1 MKLSSTHKCKWGAK
15 LLSVML
21 LLCIAVMANAQQA
34 PALFTSA
41 NSLYKANNF
50 AQAGTAYEKLLAEG
64 YKDATVYY
72 NLGNCYYKQNQ
83 LGKAIVNYERAYKLL
98 PDDEDIAYNLK
109 LANAHLVD
117 KIQPV
122 PQLGIVSSWNNFVSS
137 HSSKA
142 WGWMALAAV
151 WFAFIALALYLFNAA
166 KKLSGSLGVLSL
178 SLSVFFIALAFA
190 RYNAETNSGE
200 AVLMVNN
207 SYIKSAP
214 DDNGTNVFML
224 HEGVKFSMLDN
235 VGNWYKIRLADG
247 KVGWIEKTHFE
258 KI

>member
-1 MKLSSTHKCKWGAK
+1 MKLSKQHKIVWGAK
-15 LLSVML
+15 LLSVLL
-21 LLCIAVMANAQQA
+21 LLCIAIMANAQQV

-41 NSLYKANNF
+41 NALYKANDF
-50 AQAGTAYEKLLAEG
+50 AQAGAAYEKLLAEG

-83 LGKAIVNYERAYKLL
+83 LGKAIVNYERAHKLL
-98 PDDEDIAYNLK
+98 PEDEDIAHNLK

-122 PQLGIVSSWNNFVSS
+122 SQLGIVSSWNSFVAS
-137 HSSKA
+137 HSSKG
-142 WGWMALAAV
+142 WGWLALAAV
-151 WFAFIALALYLFNAA
+151 WFAFIAFALYLFNAA
-166 KKLSGSLGVLSL
+166 KKLSGTIGVLSL
-178 SLSVFFIALAFA
+178 SLSLFFIALAFA
-190 RYNAETNSGE
+190 RYNDETNSRE

-214 DDNGTNVFML
+214 DDNGTNMFIL

-235 VGNWYKIRLADG
+235 VGSWYKIRLTDG